1 MTPEMLT
8 AIRAALMA
16 AGGGFV
22 TSGTITGGQLEQLA
36 GAVVFVAT
44 LAWSIYSKRAGS
56 KEAQAVSARVTV
68 TAVDNAKVAA
78 GADKA
83 VEKEQAKQAQ

>member
-1 MTPEMLT
+1 MSPEILS
-8 AIRAALMA
+8 AVRAALMA
-16 AGGGFV
+16 AGGGLV
-22 TSGTITGGQLEQLA
+22 TSGTMTGGQLEQGV
-36 GAVVFVAT
+36 GAIVFFVT
-44 LAWSIYSKRAGS
+44 LGWGIYSKRAGS